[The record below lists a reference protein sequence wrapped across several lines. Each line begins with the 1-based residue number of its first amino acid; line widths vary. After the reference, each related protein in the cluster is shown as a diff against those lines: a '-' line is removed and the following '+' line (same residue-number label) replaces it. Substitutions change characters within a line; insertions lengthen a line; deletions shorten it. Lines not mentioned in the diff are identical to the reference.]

1 MVYTIIAPNPITGK
15 AWGLDFTEGVAH
27 TDNKALADKLVR
39 KGYRVEGDGVAA
51 GRISCPH
58 CDKTYASEETLKAHT
73 REKHP
78 ETVQE

>member
-27 TDNKALADKLVR
+27 TDNQALADKLVW
-39 KGYRVEGDGVAA
+39 KGYRVDGGEV
-51 GRISCPH
+51 GRIPCPH
-58 CDKTYASEETLKAHT
+58 CGKTYASEETLKAHT

-78 ETVQE
+78 EAVQE